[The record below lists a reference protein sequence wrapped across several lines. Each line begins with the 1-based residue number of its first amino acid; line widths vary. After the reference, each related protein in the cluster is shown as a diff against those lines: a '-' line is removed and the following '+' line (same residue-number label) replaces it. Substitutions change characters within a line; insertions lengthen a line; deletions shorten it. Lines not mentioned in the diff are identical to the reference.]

1 MKVLTLFSFFYL
13 FAKVL
18 LANKYDCIIAAKK
31 YEEIYDIPKN
41 LLLSVSL
48 TESGRKIKNGEFISW
63 PWTINRKGKG
73 KFFDNKVTAINYV
86 EKYTKKGKKNIDLG
100 CMQVNFMY
108 HPNAFKNFSEAFDPD
123 KNVEWAAAML
133 KSLYAKFGTWE
144 AAVGYYHSYRRSKRK
159 KYSQKVFNT
168 LASLKGHKNFNF
180 IQVTENKDYREKD
193 ATSQIRKETLSLV
206 KDKINSHVDQKK
218 TSTNSDYILARME
231 KVNFFRDYFSK
242 KNN

>member
-1 MKVLTLFSFFYL
+1 MKVFTVFSFFYL
-13 FAKVL
+13 LAGAL

-31 YEEIYDIPKN
+31 YEEIYGIPEN
-41 LLLSVSL
+41 LLISVSL

-86 EKYTKKGKKNIDLG
+86 KEYTKKGKKNIDLG

-108 HPNAFKNFSEAFDPD
+108 HPNAFKNFYEAFDPD
-123 KNVEWAAAML
+123 KNVEWAANML

-144 AAVGYYHSYRRSKRK
+144 SAVGYYHSYRKLKRK
-159 KYSQKVFNT
+159 QYSQKVFNT
-168 LASLKGHKNFNF
+168 LASLKNHKNFNF
-180 IQVTENKDYREKD
+180 IQVTENKEYREED
-193 ATSQIRKETLSLV
+193 RTNQIKQESLSLV
-206 KDKINSHVDQKK
+206 KEKINSHKKQKK
-218 TSTNSDYILARME
+218 LNTNSDYILARME
-231 KVNFFRDYFSK
+231 KVNFFRNYFHK